1 MPFNSASDAFQLH
14 PDVAQVTA
22 GPNAGRSAGVVAELD
37 AKKIDRNYVTRARWL
52 FFWSIVIPVC
62 AMSFFMSETFKKEW
76 ADPDAPDTDPGALEE
91 DFNIVRAYFNARCVN
106 VMSFVRLFDALLFF
120 SYSSHDGCRVDG
132 RRFVSSSVR
141 PSVLTCRSL
150 VRPPKTTLK

>member
-76 ADPDAPDTDPGALEE
+76 AGPTRIRARSRRISTSFARTSTHGA
-91 DFNIVRAYFNARCVN
+91 
-106 VMSFVRLFDALLFF
+106 
-120 SYSSHDGCRVDG
+120 
-132 RRFVSSSVR
+132 
-141 PSVLTCRSL
+141 
-150 VRPPKTTLK
+150 

>member
-106 VMSFVRLFDALLFF
+106 VMSFVR
-120 SYSSHDGCRVDG
+120 S
-132 RRFVSSSVR
+132 FV
-141 PSVLTCRSL
+141 
-150 VRPPKTTLK
+150 